1 MIQYQQNGYTNACYC
16 YTLAQALTKVLNFE
30 VKGYN
35 IEYKLSEGLK
45 IRLNPKIGA
54 YFKKCGKTEV
64 YPDYNNKLKK
74 IQSLMERTGIYTEID
89 STEIYVTIPDNMR
102 DSVLLLLQLMKS
114 DN

>member
-1 MIQYQQNGYTNACYC
+1 MIQYQQNAYTNSCYC
-16 YTLAQALTKVLNFE
+16 YSLTQALTKVLNFE

-45 IRLNPKIGA
+45 IRLNPIIGA
-54 YFKKCGKTEV
+54 F
-64 YPDYNNKLKK
+64 DYNNKLKK
-74 IQSLMERTGIYTEID
+74 IQLLMERTGIYTEIN

>member
-1 MIQYQQNGYTNACYC
+1 MIKYPQNAYTNSCYC
-16 YTLAQALTKVLNFE
+16 YSLAQALTKVLNFE

-45 IRLNPKIGA
+45 IRLNPIIGA
-54 YFKKCGKTEV
+54 F
-64 YPDYNNKLKK
+64 DYNNKLKK

-114 DN
+114 TN